1 MKQLKIYNRIP
12 SHTELSFNKYLSE
25 IKRFPCL
32 SPDEEAALAQTI
44 RLGGRIDKNAR
55 NQLVECNLK
64 NVLSIAKQ
72 YQGLGL
78 PLADLISEGNI
89 GLINAAERFNDTRG
103 FKFMSYAVFWIRQ
116 SILKALAEKG
126 RFVRLPQSQ
135 QKQLNKIRKGIN
147 IFVQENLR
155 EPSIVELAEWMSMD
169 ETDLTLLL
177 QASTMV
183 GSIDV
188 PITFDSDQQVA
199 DNLIAGSEYRT
210 DRNMLHESLCKDLNA
225 FLEKTMTHREQEV
238 LKLWYGIDCE
248 KQTIDSIA
256 VRMRLTQTRVRQII
270 KACLKNARK
279 DNRSR
284 ILSKYS

>member
-12 SHTELSFNKYLSE
+12 SHAEESFNKYQSE

>member
-1 MKQLKIYNRIP
+1 MKQLTIFNRIP
-12 SHTELSFNKYLSE
+12 LHAEESFNKYQSE
-25 IKRFPCL
+25 IKRFPHL

-44 RLGGRIDKNAR
+44 HLGGRQAENAR
-55 NQLVECNLK
+55 KRLVECNLRY
-64 NVLSIAKQ
+64 VLPIAKH

-78 PLADLISEGNI
+78 PLTDLISEGSI
-89 GLINAAERFNDTRG
+89 GLINAADRFVDTWG

-135 QKQLNKIRKGIN
+135 QKQLNKIRKEMN
-147 IFVQENLR
+147 RFVQKNLR
-155 EPSIVELAEWMSMD
+155 EPSIVELADWTKMD

-177 QASTMV
+177 QASTIV

-225 FLEKTMTHREQEV
+225 VLCKTLKPNERKV
-238 LKLWYGIDCE
+238 LMLWFGIGCE
-248 KQTIDSIA
+248 KQTVDSIA
-256 VRMRLTQTRVRQII
+256 VNMGLTRERVRQIKRI
-270 KACLKNARK
+270 GIEKTKK

-284 ILSKYS
+284 ILYGYS

>member
-1 MKQLKIYNRIP
+1 MKQLTIFNRIP
-12 SHTELSFNKYLSE
+12 LHAEESFNKYQSE
-25 IKRFPCL
+25 IKRFPHL
-32 SPDEEAALAQTI
+32 NPDEEAALAQTI
-44 RLGGRIDKNAR
+44 HLGGRLGENAR
-55 NQLVECNLK
+55 KRLVECNLRY
-64 NVLSIAKQ
+64 VLPIAKH

-89 GLINAAERFNDTRG
+89 GLIKAADHFVETWG

-135 QKQLNKIRKGIN
+135 QKQLNKIRKEMN
-147 IFVQENLR
+147 RFVQENLR
-155 EPSIVELAEWMSMD
+155 EPSIVELADWIKMD
-169 ETDLTLLL
+169 EADLTLLL
-177 QASTMV
+177 QASTIV

-225 FLEKTMTHREQEV
+225 VLCKTLKPNERKV
-238 LKLWYGIDCE
+238 LMLWFGIGCE
-248 KQTIDSIA
+248 KQTVDSIA
-256 VRMRLTQTRVRQII
+256 VNMGLTRERVRQIKRI
-270 KACLKNARK
+270 GIEKTKK

-284 ILSKYS
+284 ILYGYS

>member
-12 SHTELSFNKYLSE
+12 SHAEQSFKKYLSE

-64 NVLSIAKQ
+64 HVLSIAKQ

-89 GLINAAERFNDTRG
+89 GLINAAERFEDTRG
-103 FKFMSYAVFWIRQ
+103 FKFMSYAVFWVRQ

-147 IFVQENLR
+147 IFIQKNLR
-155 EPSIVELAEWMSMD
+155 EPSIVELADWTKMD

-210 DRNMLHESLCKDLNA
+210 DRDMLHESLCKDLNA

-256 VRMRLTQTRVRQII
+256 DRMRLTQTRVRQII

-284 ILSKYS
+284 ILTKYS

>member
-1 MKQLKIYNRIP
+1 MKQLTISKRIP
-12 SHTELSFNKYLSE
+12 SHAEESFNKYQSE
-25 IKRFPCL
+25 IKRFPHL
-32 SPDEEAALAQTI
+32 NPDEEAALAQTI
-44 RLGGRIDKNAR
+44 HLGGCQAENAR
-55 NQLVECNLK
+55 KRLVECNLRY
-64 NVLSIAKQ
+64 VLPIAKH

-89 GLINAAERFNDTRG
+89 GLIKAVDRFDDTRG
-103 FKFMSYAVFWIRQ
+103 FKFMSYAICWIRQ
-116 SILKALAEKG
+116 GILQALAEKG
-126 RFVRLPQSQ
+126 CFVRLPQSQ
-135 QKQLNKIRKGIN
+135 QKQLNKIRKEMKR
-147 IFVQENLR
+147 FVQENLR
-155 EPSIVELAEWMSMD
+155 EPSIVELADWTKMD
-169 ETDLTLLL
+169 EADLTLLL
-177 QASTMV
+177 QASTIV

-210 DRNMLHESLCKDLNA
+210 DRDMLHESLCKDLNA

-256 VRMRLTQTRVRQII
+256 NKMRLTQTRVRQII

-284 ILSKYS
+284 ILTKYS

>member
-225 FLEKTMTHREQEV
+225 FLEKTMTHREQDV

>member
-1 MKQLKIYNRIP
+1 MRQLTISNRIP
-12 SHTELSFNKYLSE
+12 SHAEESFNKYLSE
-25 IKRFPCL
+25 IRRFPHL
-32 SPDEEAALAQTI
+32 NPDEEAALAQTI
-44 RLGGRIDKNAR
+44 RLDGRLDKTAR
-55 NQLVECNLK
+55 NQLVECNLRY
-64 NVLSIAKQ
+64 VLPIAKQ

-89 GLINAAERFNDTRG
+89 GLINAAERFDETRG

-135 QKQLNKIRKGIN
+135 QKQLNKIRKEMN
-147 IFVQENLR
+147 RFVQKNLR
-155 EPSIVELAEWMSMD
+155 EPSIVELADWTKMD

-177 QASTMV
+177 QASTIV
-183 GSIDV
+183 ESIDV

-225 FLEKTMTHREQEV
+225 VLCKTLKPNERKV
-238 LKLWYGIDCE
+238 LMLWFGIGCE
-248 KQTIDSIA
+248 KQTVDSIA
-256 VRMRLTQTRVRQII
+256 VNMGLTRERVRQIKRI
-270 KACLKNARK
+270 GIEKAKK

-284 ILSKYS
+284 ILYGYS

>member
-64 NVLSIAKQ
+64 DVLSIAKQ

-210 DRNMLHESLCKDLNA
+210 DRDMLHESLCKDLNA

-256 VRMRLTQTRVRQII
+256 DRMRLTQTRVRQII

>member
-1 MKQLKIYNRIP
+1 MKQLTIFNRIP
-12 SHTELSFNKYLSE
+12 LHAEESFNKYQSE
-25 IKRFPCL
+25 IKRFPHL
-32 SPDEEAALAQTI
+32 NPDEEAALAQTI
-44 RLGGRIDKNAR
+44 HLGGCQAENAR
-55 NQLVECNLK
+55 KRLVECNLRY
-64 NVLSIAKQ
+64 VLPIAKH

-78 PLADLISEGNI
+78 PLADLISEGSI
-89 GLINAAERFNDTRG
+89 GLINAADRFEATWG

-135 QKQLNKIRKGIN
+135 QKQLNKIRKEMN
-147 IFVQENLR
+147 RFVQKNLR
-155 EPSIVELAEWMSMD
+155 EPSIVELADGTKMD

-177 QASTMV
+177 QASTIV

-225 FLEKTMTHREQEV
+225 VLCKTLKPNERKV
-238 LKLWYGIDCE
+238 LMLWFGIGCE
-248 KQTIDSIA
+248 KQTVDSIA
-256 VRMRLTQTRVRQII
+256 VNMGLTRERVRQIKRI
-270 KACLKNARK
+270 GIEKAKK

-284 ILSKYS
+284 ILYGYS